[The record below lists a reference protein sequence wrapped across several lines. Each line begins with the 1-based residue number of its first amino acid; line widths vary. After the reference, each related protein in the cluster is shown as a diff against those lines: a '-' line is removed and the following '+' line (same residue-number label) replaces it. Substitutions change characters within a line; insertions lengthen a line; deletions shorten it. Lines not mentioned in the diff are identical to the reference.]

1 MKSITERF
9 VNYAIIE
16 SELLT
21 PLEHG
26 GKFTTEQRQFI
37 LDELNRVAKE
47 FTDYNAALI
56 KNSNF
61 KLFKVKGR

>member
-1 MKSITERF
+1 MKNLVERF
-9 VNYAIIE
+9 VNYAIVE

-37 LDELNRVAKE
+37 LDELTRIAKE
-47 FTDYNAALI
+47 FVPYNAALI
-56 KNSNF
+56 KSIGF
-61 KLFKVKGR
+61 KPYKARGE